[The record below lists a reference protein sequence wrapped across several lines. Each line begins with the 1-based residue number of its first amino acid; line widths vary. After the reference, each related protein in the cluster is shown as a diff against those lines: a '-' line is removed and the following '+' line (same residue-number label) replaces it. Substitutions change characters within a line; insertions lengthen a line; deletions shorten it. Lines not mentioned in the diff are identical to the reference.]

1 MAVFFQ
7 SPFENGDDD
16 DDDSSDTIMP
26 SDLAIFMRIARA
38 RVCGKRTNFYRIEK
52 CPRFFL

>member
-7 SPFENGDDD
+7 SLFENGDD

-38 RVCGKRTNFYRIEK
+38 RVREEQTFIGLKNVRD
-52 CPRFFL
+52 FFSNS

>member
-7 SPFENGDDD
+7 SLFENGDD

-38 RVCGKRTNFYRIEK
+38 RVCGKNK
-52 CPRFFL
+52 LL